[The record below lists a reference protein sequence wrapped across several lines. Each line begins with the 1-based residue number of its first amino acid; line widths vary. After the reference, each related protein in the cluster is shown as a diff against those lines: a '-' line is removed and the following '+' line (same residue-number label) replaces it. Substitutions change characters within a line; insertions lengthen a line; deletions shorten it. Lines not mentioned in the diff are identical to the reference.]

1 MKKVLFIA
9 IIMLLS
15 STIITA
21 QEEKKEGKENIY
33 VKLKEGAK
41 PTIYIDGKV
50 FDFPMDLIDQNKIAS
65 VFVVKGEQALKKY
78 NSPNGVIL
86 IKTKELEATGISN
99 LKIEKKNN
107 TVTDKNAPM
116 VIVDGKVTDRKT
128 LDTISPNTI
137 KKMEVLKGE
146 KAIEKYNSPNGVII
160 ITTKKM

>member
-78 NSPNGVIL
+78 NAPNGVIL

-99 LKIEKKNN
+99 LKIEKNKN

-160 ITTKKM
+160 ITTKKI

>member
-78 NSPNGVIL
+78 NAPNGVIL

-99 LKIEKKNN
+99 LKIEKNNN

-160 ITTKKM
+160 ITTKKI

>member
-9 IIMLLS
+9 IIALLS
-15 STIITA
+15 STVITA

-33 VKLKEGAK
+33 VKLKEGVK

-78 NSPNGVIL
+78 NAPNGVIL

-99 LKIEKKNN
+99 LKIEKNKN
-107 TVTDKNAPM
+107 TITDKNAPM

>member
-33 VKLKEGAK
+33 VKLKDGAK

-65 VFVVKGEQALKKY
+65 VFVVRGEQALKKY
-78 NSPNGVIL
+78 NAPNGVIL

-99 LKIEKKNN
+99 LKIEKNKN

-160 ITTKKM
+160 ITTKKI

>member
-1 MKKVLFIA
+1 
-9 IIMLLS
+9 
-15 STIITA
+15 
-21 QEEKKEGKENIY
+21 
-33 VKLKEGAK
+33 
-41 PTIYIDGKV
+41 
-50 FDFPMDLIDQNKIAS
+50 MDLIDQNKIAS

-78 NSPNGVIL
+78 NAPNGVIL

>member
-9 IIMLLS
+9 IIALLS
-15 STIITA
+15 STVITA

-33 VKLKEGAK
+33 VKLKEGVK

-78 NSPNGVIL
+78 NAPNGVIL

-99 LKIEKKNN
+99 LKIEKKKN

>member
-78 NSPNGVIL
+78 NAPNGVIL
-86 IKTKELEATGISN
+86 IKTKELEATGVSN

-107 TVTDKNAPM
+107 PISDKNAPM

-160 ITTKKM
+160 ITTKKI

>member
-78 NSPNGVIL
+78 NAPNGVIL

-99 LKIEKKNN
+99 LKIEKNNN